1 MTGWLLEHQAAL
13 QSYIWLGAF
22 GLVALWESFLPL
34 RSVATATA
42 TRWFS
47 NLTLTALGAL
57 VGRICLP
64 ATGFAVAVEAERRG
78 WGLLNQMT
86 LPGWLS
92 LAAAV
97 AAIDLGNYGLHRLF
111 HALPVLWRCHKIHH
125 SDLDVDFSTTLRH
138 HPIEY
143 LLVSGTNLLVIVIL
157 GVPPGAVF
165 VAATLDLVLSAFNHG
180 NVAMPPAV
188 DGVLRRALV
197 TPDMHRIHHSLTRA
211 ESDRNFGNVFPWW
224 DRLFAT
230 YQSAPAGD
238 HRGMDLGLD
247 EARSPAEVTLAK
259 LLLLPFRS
267 RLVVASA

>member
-13 QSYIWLGAF
+13 QFYLWLGAF

-34 RSVATATA
+34 RPLAVATA

-47 NLTLTALGAL
+47 NLTLTALGTV
-57 VGRICLP
+57 VGRVCLP
-64 ATGFAVAVEAERRG
+64 ATGIALAVTAEQRG
-78 WGLLNQMT
+78 WGLLNQLAM
-86 LPGWLS
+86 PGWLS
-92 LAAAV
+92 VVAAV

-111 HALPVLWRCHKIHH
+111 HAMPVLWRCHKIHH

-138 HPIEY
+138 HPIEF

-157 GVPPGAVF
+157 GPPPVAVF

-180 NVAMPPAV
+180 NVAMAPAI
-188 DGVLRRALV
+188 DGVLRRFVV
-197 TPDMHRIHHSLTRA
+197 TPDMHRIHHSVLRS
-211 ESDRNFGNVFPWW
+211 ESDRNYGNVFPWW

-230 YQSAPAGD
+230 YQHAPARD
-238 HRGMDLGLD
+238 HRGMELGLD
-247 EARSPAEVTLAK
+247 EARSPADVTLAK

-267 RLVVASA
+267 GPAVASA